1 MQTADAAPLVL
12 SGLREGAVVKRLPG
26 EQKVMLPLQTTG
38 GEGRRW
44 WFLNGEP
51 LPAEGAGATLN
62 IDRPDRYQLVVMD
75 EAGQIVAVNFT
86 VQ

>member
-1 MQTADAAPLVL
+1 
-12 SGLREGAVVKRLPG
+12 
-26 EQKVMLPLQTTG
+26 LQTTG

-51 LPAEGAGATLN
+51 LTAEGASATLN

-75 EAGQIVAVNFT
+75 EAGQIVAANFT

>member
-1 MQTADAAPLVL
+1 ML
-12 SGLREGAVVKRLPG
+12 S
-26 EQKVMLPLQTTG
+26 LQTTG

-51 LPAEGAGATLN
+51 MPAEGSSATLN

-75 EAGQIVAVNFT
+75 EAGQIVAANFT

>member
-26 EQKVMLPLQTTG
+26 EKKVMLPLQTTG

-75 EAGQIVAVNFT
+75 EAGQIVAANFT